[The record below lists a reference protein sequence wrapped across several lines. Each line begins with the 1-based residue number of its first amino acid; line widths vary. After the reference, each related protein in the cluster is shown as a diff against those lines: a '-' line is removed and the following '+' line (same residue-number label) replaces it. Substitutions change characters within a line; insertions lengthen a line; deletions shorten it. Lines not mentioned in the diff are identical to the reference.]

1 MKTSKIKFSFLFAF
15 MAIFSL
21 CQTGS
26 AQSGVKKKSSQ
37 VKSKNNPTFTQFVY
51 QGDDDVY
58 RENPLGDDEFYNPIL
73 QGCYP
78 DPSITRKGNDYYLVN
93 SFPRSLCFQGFLFFI
108 PMIWLIGGKQI
119 GHVLDRTSQLKVET
133 AWCSVAG
140 IYAPDALNIIHYK
153 PILFYMITTPICF
166 WK

>member
-58 RENPLGDDEFYNPIL
+58 RENPLGGDDEF
-73 QGCYP
+73 
-78 DPSITRKGNDYYLVN
+78 
-93 SFPRSLCFQGFLFFI
+93 
-108 PMIWLIGGKQI
+108 
-119 GHVLDRTSQLKVET
+119 
-133 AWCSVAG
+133 
-140 IYAPDALNIIHYK
+140 
-153 PILFYMITTPICF
+153 
-166 WK
+166 